1 MIESWSTA
9 IAPFTVAVLALIM
22 PGAVIV
28 AAGWGIRNA
37 RTLLLVP
44 AISVAVIGA
53 AAVLAP
59 LVGVGWSF
67 LPVLAFTV
75 LIGAIAYGLRRL
87 ARGFVSPTDAPKLL
101 WWAGGAV
108 ASAFVVISAQLVWA
122 FADPANIAQRF
133 DAIVHLNSVRYA
145 VETANAS
152 AFNIGATS
160 DITFYP
166 NAWHAIAS
174 LVSVATD
181 ATVPIAVN
189 VTNIA
194 VSALLWPASVTGL
207 ALALA
212 GNRAAVALSAA
223 VLSTGFGAFPALFFN
238 WGVLYPNATGYAVA
252 PAVIA
257 VAIRLGRDPRA
268 LILRDVAL
276 LLLLAGG
283 AFLAHPNALLV
294 AYALST
300 PLVLIQLLQHALQT
314 RTLRTSALTGAGA
327 AALLAFGLVLWVA
340 GRTSAEHSGWDRWQ
354 SAAQALGEGLLVA
367 PRGFAPAFVAA
378 VLVGAAVVAIVRR
391 PSLFVVAVP
400 FAVTVFLFVI
410 ASGTPRE
417 FFLREALTNP
427 WYNDANRL
435 AAMLPLGMIPLA
447 ALGGAHLSDYVRLL
461 MRSWSWNRSA
471 QGVTIVAM
479 VIVFVVSVTAAG
491 NVRGALAQV
500 KEAYSS
506 TPDSLLLSP
515 DERALLERLGTE
527 VPEDAL
533 IAGSPR
539 TGTSLALAISGRDVT
554 EMHVFGTRSDDELFL
569 DAHLRDIDQDP
580 RVCQSIRSLGVD
592 YVLDFGDRDI
602 LDSAEGT
609 KAYAGIQ
616 NLNPGEH
623 LELVD
628 SQGDARLF
636 QVVGC

>member
-1 MIESWSTA
+1 MALSRSVCVDLPEGSQAPPTRHTSW
-9 IAPFTVAVLALIM
+9 TVGALA
-22 PGAVIV
+22 
-28 AAGWGIRNA
+28 
-37 RTLLLVP
+37 T
-44 AISVAVIGA
+44 
-53 AAVLAP
+53 
-59 LVGVGWSF
+59 
-67 LPVLAFTV
+67 
-75 LIGAIAYGLRRL
+75 
-87 ARGFVSPTDAPKLL
+87 
-101 WWAGGAV
+101 
-108 ASAFVVISAQLVWA
+108 AFVVISAQLVWA
-122 FADPANIAQRF
+122 FADPDNIAQRF
-133 DAIVHLNSVRYA
+133 DNIVHLNSVRYA

-160 DITFYP
+160 DIAFYP
-166 NAWHAIAS
+166 NAWHALAS
-174 LVSVATD
+174 LVSVTTS
-181 ATVPIAVN
+181 ATVPVAVN
-189 VTNIA
+189 VANIA

-207 ALALA
+207 ALTLA
-212 GNRAAVALSAA
+212 GERAAVAVSAA

-257 VAIRLGRDPRA
+257 VAIRLGRSPRP
-268 LILRDVAL
+268 LLLRDVAL

-300 PLVLIQLLQHALQT
+300 PLVLIQLLQHALHV
-314 RTLRTSALTGAGA
+314 RTLRASVRSGVGA
-327 AALLAFGLVLWVA
+327 AALLAFGLILWIA

-354 SAAQALGEGLLVA
+354 SAAQAFGEGLLAA

-378 VLVGAAVVAIVRR
+378 VLLGAAVVAIVRR

-435 AAMLPLGMIPLA
+435 AAMLPMGMIPLA
-447 ALGGAHLSDYVRLL
+447 ALGGAYLADRLGDL
-461 MRSWSWNRSA
+461 MRSWSWSRSA
-471 QGVTIVAM
+471 RGAAIVA
-479 VIVFVVSVTAAG
+479 VLVVFTLSVAAAG
-491 NVRGALAQV
+491 NVRGALSQV
-500 KEAYSS
+500 REAYSS

-515 DERALLERLGTE
+515 DERALLERLGDE

-539 TGTSLALAISGRDVT
+539 TGASLALAIAGRDVT
-554 EMHVFGTRSDDELFL
+554 EMHVFGTRSDDELYL
-569 DAHLRDIDQDP
+569 DAHLRDIDEDP
-580 RVCQSIRSLGVD
+580 RVCGSIRALGVD

-602 LDSAEGT
+602 LDSAEGAQ
-609 KAYAGIQ
+609 AYAGIQ
-616 NLNPGEH
+616 NLAPGEH